1 MPIKVSLTI
10 PVELYTYNELS
21 DKAKES
27 PRNYFIENWIDDWWS
42 KEIISE
48 CKDDAKEYG
57 FNIDHVM
64 YKGFHSQGDGAC
76 WTGNV
81 QIMKFLEKFGSDSI
95 GFEGWRV
102 LYNEISAGVTI
113 SIQRSIHARYYNTD
127 SMCVDVSD
135 FDIIDY
141 IYKGDTIKS
150 ESILKGMSVEDV
162 TKLITAD
169 ADCPYKI
176 AEDVHNWIL
185 TEARNYGETIYR
197 RLQDGYEHM
206 CTDEYI
212 GECYDCNDIYFN
224 KEGGQVDSAIVA
236 IYLHETKQLN
246 K

>member
-21 DKAKES
+21 DKAKEY

-48 CKDDAKEYG
+48 CKEDAKQYG
-57 FNIDHVM
+57 FTIDNVQ
-64 YKGFHSQGDGAC
+64 YTGFHAQGDGAC
-76 WTGNV
+76 WTGSV
-81 QIMKFLEKFGSDSI
+81 EILKFLEKFGNDSI

-102 LYNEISAGVTI
+102 LYNEINAGVRIT
-113 SIQRSIHARYYNTD
+113 IQRLVNANYYNID

-135 FDIIDY
+135 FDILDY
-141 IYKGDTIKS
+141 ISKGTIKS
-150 ESILKGMSVEDV
+150 DSILKGMSVEDV
-162 TKLITAD
+162 TKLIIAD
-169 ADCPYKI
+169 ADCPYKS
-176 AEDVHNWIL
+176 AEDVHKWIL
-185 TEARNYGETIYR
+185 DEAKKFAETIYR
-197 RLQDGYEHM
+197 RLKEGYEYM
-206 CTDEYI
+206 CSDEYI

-236 IYLHETKQLN
+236 IYLHEIKQLT